1 MIVQF
6 SYLIGA
12 EMVTGLIEFAKEAAF
27 DAVVIEADH
36 VGAGK
41 IVTTVSDLADVF
53 GSDVAAFQVDQLRV
67 GQIMHSELD
76 QLARILQIDI
86 HESHLKQPAL
96 VDIVESELFHLAD
109 ERRIRGEAETAAAHS
124 SHDGAYR
131 KPGCPHRA
139 EVRSARS
146 RGACFISSRERPFRS
161 STR

>member
-12 EMVTGLIEFAKEAAF
+12 EMITGLIEFAKEAAF
-27 DAVVIEADH
+27 DSVVIEANH

-41 IVTTVSDLADVF
+41 IVTTVSDFADVF
-53 GSDVAAFQVDQLRV
+53 GSDVAAFQVDQLPR

-124 SHDGAYR
+124 SHD
-131 KPGCPHRA
+131 RA
-139 EVRSARS
+139 DRTSVV
-146 RGACFISSRERPFRS
+146 
-161 STR
+161 